1 MFRVCVDVGGTFT
14 DCVISESEGNFNK
27 YKSPSTPDDFSTG
40 VMNAINEAA
49 KTIRNESTQG

>member
-1 MFRVCVDVGGTFT
+1 MFRVCIDVGGTFT

-40 VMNAINEAA
+40 VMNAVNEAT
-49 KTIRNESTQG
+49 KNLR